1 MAETNSTILEFWPAI
16 RDDLR
21 NFLSDTDA
29 WIIAEI
35 KKAQEA
41 QDWERVLKLIDV
53 MSTVHNISHSHQ

>member
-1 MAETNSTILEFWPAI
+1 MAENNSKILEFWPAI

-53 MSTVHNISHSHQ
+53 MSTIHTRSDSDK

>member
-1 MAETNSTILEFWPAI
+1 MAENKSKILEFWPAI

-41 QDWERVLKLIDV
+41 EDWERVLKLIDM
-53 MSTVHNISHSHQ
+53 MSTIHTRPRSDK

>member
-53 MSTVHNISHSHQ
+53 MSTIHNISHSHQ

>member
-53 MSTVHNISHSHQ
+53 MSTVHTISHSHQ